1 MNLILKLIMILT
13 FAFCSKLNASGIEKK
28 VIELGQ
34 IVNVPHQ
41 KICASILST
50 AYEKGKITYHINILP
65 GWRSIFETFKGNLDG
80 EVCRYTKFA
89 EEHPNLIKITPPI
102 YFILPTVFS
111 TKDLKLKDISKDT
124 FKDYR
129 VGIIKGLPGFEDYLS
144 KVKNL
149 ESVNSIE
156 QLIQM
161 LLLDRIDLFIT
172 SRINAI
178 ITMKRMGTESKIKY
192 SYSPEKFRTPLY
204 HFLSNKFQS
213 QATELQKILSTM
225 EQSGEL
231 NILQKQ
237 LEMNEINQAKP
248 Q

>member
-1 MNLILKLIMILT
+1 MKLLLIKISLCILVT
-13 FAFCSKLNASGIEKK
+13 NMQSYAFENEKK

-34 IVNVPHQ
+34 IVNIPHQ
-41 KICASILST
+41 KICAGILNIIYNK
-50 AYEKGKITYHINILP
+50 ANIPFHINVLP

-89 EEHPNLIKITPPI
+89 DDHAQLIKIVPSI
-102 YFILPTVFS
+102 YFISPTIFS
-111 TKDLKLKDISKDT
+111 TKELNFREITKDS
-124 FKDYR
+124 FKNYR

-144 KVKNL
+144 KVKTL

-172 SRINAI
+172 SRINANI
-178 ITMKRMGTESKIKY
+178 VMKKMGNTTKIKY
-192 SYSPEKFRTPLY
+192 SYSPENFQTPLY

-213 QATELQKILSTM
+213 QVSILQKILSDM

-231 NILQKQ
+231 KALQRR
-237 LEMNEINQAKP
+237 LELNEINQVKKE
-248 Q
+248 